1 VMMLLFW
8 CSHLTLTTSL
18 AIFRTT
24 ENFVPLVLE
33 QLRWRAEAIPGDLA
47 ASCGIRRQSV
57 GDAGLSIAVNGI
69 HFRGAAQL
77 LGSLVWLLQ

>member
-1 VMMLLFW
+1 MLLFW

-33 QLRWRAEAIPGDLA
+33 QLRWCAEAIPGDLA
-47 ASCGIRRQSV
+47 ASYGIRRQSV